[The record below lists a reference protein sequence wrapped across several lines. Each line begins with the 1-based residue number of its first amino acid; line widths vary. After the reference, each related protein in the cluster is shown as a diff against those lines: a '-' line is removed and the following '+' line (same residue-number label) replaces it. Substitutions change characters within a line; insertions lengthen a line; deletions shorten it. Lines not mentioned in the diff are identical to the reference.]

1 MIRRRGRRTGSRLFA
16 VYSLASLVPVLV
28 LGVVLVRG
36 YQSQGLERG
45 RDQGRAQAAV
55 IEEMAIAPALSGADM
70 STRLNSSVRE
80 RLQSATDLAIFKGSV
95 SQLHLLSLTGIVLFS
110 DDGSVLGAPSVT
122 DPAFRAAAAGRTDV
136 QIVQG
141 GPHSSLAIRVLQP
154 VVAAADGQ
162 ATGVLQV
169 YLPYDAIAAKAQA
182 DTTRT
187 ITRLALAL
195 LGLYAVL
202 ALISWWTTRALRR
215 QAADH
220 EHQALHDPLTGLP
233 NRELFR
239 RAAEEALARGRR
251 GAPGALVL
259 IDLDHFKEVND
270 TLGHQAGDELLRIVG
285 QRLTESLRTDDTVA
299 RLGGDEFGLVLP
311 RGGGRDETVALLTR
325 VRTELAEEVV
335 LDGISLSV
343 EASFGVCFYPSD
355 GDTVEALLQH
365 ADSAM
370 YQGKHGSTG
379 VVVYDPATPQ
389 HATHSLIMQGEL
401 RGALERDELVLFY
414 QPKVELGTGRVS
426 CVEALVRWQHPERGL
441 LPPSEFLPVAER
453 SELIEPLTSWVLRR
467 ALADYAA
474 WTAAGHN
481 WTVAVNVSAR
491 NLGSLMFAGTVQAIL
506 GETDVRPNR
515 LHLEVTETA
524 LAFDTGVA
532 GQVVGALAA
541 QGISM
546 SIDDFGIGYTSL
558 FQMRTL
564 NVSEVKIDR
573 TFVSGIPGNEQD
585 RAIVRS
591 VIDLG
596 HSLGC
601 LVTAEGVES
610 QEVADW
616 LVDAGCDHAQGY
628 LWSRPLPWAEIARAF
643 GTTSATTVHRTAAAD
658 SAATQAGFES
668 ERATR

>member
-1 MIRRRGRRTGSRLFA
+1 
-16 VYSLASLVPVLV
+16 
-28 LGVVLVRG
+28 
-36 YQSQGLERG
+36 
-45 RDQGRAQAAV
+45 
-55 IEEMAIAPALSGADM
+55 
-70 STRLNSSVRE
+70 
-80 RLQSATDLAIFKGSV
+80 
-95 SQLHLLSLTGIVLFS
+95 
-110 DDGSVLGAPSVT
+110 
-122 DPAFRAAAAGRTDV
+122 
-136 QIVQG
+136 
-141 GPHSSLAIRVLQP
+141 
-154 VVAAADGQ
+154 
-162 ATGVLQV
+162 
-169 YLPYDAIAAKAQA
+169 
-182 DTTRT
+182 
-187 ITRLALAL
+187 
-195 LGLYAVL
+195 
-202 ALISWWTTRALRR
+202 
-215 QAADH
+215 
-220 EHQALHDPLTGLP
+220 
-233 NRELFR
+233 
-239 RAAEEALARGRR
+239 
-251 GAPGALVL
+251 
-259 IDLDHFKEVND
+259 
-270 TLGHQAGDELLRIVG
+270 
-285 QRLTESLRTDDTVA
+285 
-299 RLGGDEFGLVLP
+299 
-311 RGGGRDETVALLTR
+311 
-325 VRTELAEEVV
+325 
-335 LDGISLSV
+335 
-343 EASFGVCFYPSD
+343 
-355 GDTVEALLQH
+355 
-365 ADSAM
+365 
-370 YQGKHGSTG
+370 
-379 VVVYDPATPQ
+379 
-389 HATHSLIMQGEL
+389 
-401 RGALERDELVLFY
+401 LERDELVLYY

-467 ALADYAA
+467 ALADYAM

-616 LVDAGCDHAQGY
+616 LVDSGCDHAQGY
-628 LWSRPLPWAEIARAF
+628 LWSRPLPWVEIARAF
-643 GTTSATTVHRTAAAD
+643 GTTSAATVHRTAATD
-658 SAATQAGFES
+658 SAGTQAGFES